1 MDLLRT
7 ILVYMS
13 MVFVASVQSAPE
25 PSLLPE
31 VDVPTPT
38 PYVETAATSTPA
50 PTPTPTP
57 VPTIDIS
64 PNPDYK
70 TIKVGDN
77 GEDVRAMQQKL
88 AEYGYYTGE
97 IDGRF
102 GNQTRRAVE
111 KFQYQHGLS
120 VDGIAGKR
128 TLTVLYDSD
137 DIRRAPVDATPS
149 PSPSQTPG
157 SGTLLTAATSG
168 APSNTPEPTF
178 APDATE
184 STPGTDATTVAAARE
199 PAGSLPPEASAQ
211 PTQTVGPVHSPGTVQ
226 TAAPTDTPVPEF
238 QPMEGY
244 TVRLASSTA
253 PVSRAAAEG
262 EAPQP
267 LPPYAYGETIYLPL
281 FSILEDAGVN
291 IITTDTVEMDEFA
304 FALNSDIFRITCTQ
318 NLAGEPENLEV
329 YKNNEPQILPVRDI
343 RIAQGVL
350 YLPAESIQ
358 SLTGIFFK
366 VGETEKAVVVTMPAT
381 AAE

>member
-38 PYVETAATSTPA
+38 PYVEAAATSTPA

-184 STPGTDATTVAAARE
+184 STPGTDATTAAAARE

-211 PTQTVGPVHSPGTVQ
+211 PHPDGWAGPI
-226 TAAPTDTPVPEF
+226 A
-238 QPMEGY
+238 GY
-244 TVRLASSTA
+244 GANRRADGYAGSRISAHGRIYGQACVLDSSCFTRCRRRASAS
-253 PVSRAAAEG
+253 AAAALCLRRNDLSSAIQHTG
-262 EAPQP
+262 GCRGKHH
-267 LPPYAYGETIYLPL
+267 YNRYG
-281 FSILEDAGVN
+281 
-291 IITTDTVEMDEFA
+291 
-304 FALNSDIFRITCTQ
+304 
-318 NLAGEPENLEV
+318 
-329 YKNNEPQILPVRDI
+329 
-343 RIAQGVL
+343 
-350 YLPAESIQ
+350 
-358 SLTGIFFK
+358 
-366 VGETEKAVVVTMPAT
+366 
-381 AAE
+381 